1 MSWTP
6 IRLVVKYLPP
16 DLTQQELL
24 EKLKPYDSY
33 LHAMDYYP
41 AKIEYSPKLPKP
53 NPKPKDLHLFPSF
66 PVLPAAR
73 RRC

>member
-6 IRLVVKYLPP
+6 IRLVVKYLPA

-24 EKLKPYDSY
+24 EKLKPYDGY

-41 AKIEYSPKLPKP
+41 AKIEYLSI
-53 NPKPKDLHLFPSF
+53 LFKKI
-66 PVLPAAR
+66 
-73 RRC
+73 

>member
-41 AKIEYSPKLPKP
+41 AKIEYSQKLPKP
-53 NPKPKDLHLFPSF
+53 NPKPKDLYLLPSF